1 MAEYANIIVD
11 IFNEKLDKTFQYRIP
26 EAMKEKLTL
35 GMQVYVPFGK
45 RNIKGYV
52 VELTDEPEFE
62 VAKIKEIIG
71 IVTDSVP
78 IESTGRLDEEKLWSD
93 HEPCVKNRHSD

>member
-45 RNIKGYV
+45 RNIKGAQASY
-52 VELTDEPEFE
+52 
-62 VAKIKEIIG
+62 
-71 IVTDSVP
+71 S
-78 IESTGRLDEEKLWSD
+78 
-93 HEPCVKNRHSD
+93 

>member
-35 GMQVYVPFGK
+35 GMQVYVPFGR

-52 VELTDEPEFE
+52 VGLTDEPEFE

-71 IVTDSVP
+71 IATDSVP
-78 IESTGRLDEEKLWSD
+78 IESQLIALAGLSLIHIS
-93 HEPCVKNRHSD
+93 EPTRRS

>member
-52 VELTDEPEFE
+52 AVSYTHLTLPTSLQ
-62 VAKIKEIIG
+62 V
-71 IVTDSVP
+71 
-78 IESTGRLDEEKLWSD
+78 
-93 HEPCVKNRHSD
+93 

>member
-52 VELTDEPEFE
+52 VELTDEEKKQCSGTQKRPPE
-62 VAKIKEIIG
+62 ADGDRSQK
-71 IVTDSVP
+71 
-78 IESTGRLDEEKLWSD
+78 
-93 HEPCVKNRHSD
+93 

>member
-35 GMQVYVPFGK
+35 GMSHSADVIS
-45 RNIKGYV
+45 R
-52 VELTDEPEFE
+52 DM
-62 VAKIKEIIG
+62 
-71 IVTDSVP
+71 
-78 IESTGRLDEEKLWSD
+78 LWG
-93 HEPCVKNRHSD
+93 

>member
-35 GMQVYVPFGK
+35 GMQCMSHLASATS
-45 RNIKGYV
+45 R
-52 VELTDEPEFE
+52 DM
-62 VAKIKEIIG
+62 
-71 IVTDSVP
+71 
-78 IESTGRLDEEKLWSD
+78 LWS
-93 HEPCVKNRHSD
+93 